1 MAGARDRILRIDLDE
16 RTVLRR
22 SPEVEHERAVAIADL
37 LDANRFAP
45 IGHDGGPYAL
55 TLSVEDNRL
64 AIDIVPQDGVPPP
77 RLMLPLLPFR
87 RVVRDYFMVCESYYE
102 AIKHAGPSR
111 IEAIDMARRA
121 LHDEGAEMLRAR
133 LSDRVEVDGGTARRL
148 FTLVCVL
155 HMRPMRGEER

>member
-1 MAGARDRILRIDLDE
+1 MAGDRDRILRIDLDE

-45 IGHDGGPYAL
+45 IGTDGGPYAL
-55 TLSVEDNRL
+55 TLSIEDNRL
-64 AIDIVPQDGVPPP
+64 AIDIAPQQGPAPA
-77 RLMLPLLPFR
+77 RLLLHLLPFR
-87 RVVRDYFMVCESYYE
+87 RIVRDYFAVCESYYE

-111 IEAIDMARRA
+111 IEAIDMGRRA
-121 LHDEGAEMLRAR
+121 LHDEGAHMLRER
-133 LSDRVEVDGGTARRL
+133 LADRVDVDAGTARRL

-155 HMRPMRGEER
+155 HMRPTRGEER